1 MVNERVKVS
10 AQDDSQCQMA
20 LLFLIRGLISHLCAR
35 VQSSLVFCRIFL
47 WPDQQPATFV
57 LVDGGVVDVAEIS
70 LLDTATRFAFACVL
84 KHCGLLAD
92 ALERTG

>member
-1 MVNERVKVS
+1 MPNRIVVSDQGPHQPPHKV
-10 AQDDSQCQMA
+10 
-20 LLFLIRGLISHLCAR
+20 CAR